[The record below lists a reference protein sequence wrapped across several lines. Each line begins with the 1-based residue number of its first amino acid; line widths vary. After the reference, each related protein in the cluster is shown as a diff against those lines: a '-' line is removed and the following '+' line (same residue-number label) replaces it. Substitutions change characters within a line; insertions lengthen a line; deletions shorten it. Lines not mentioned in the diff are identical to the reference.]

1 MTIRETQTTKLDA
14 TNVPML
20 QGLLGRHSLGIK
32 HLAEPGPD
40 EAQLL
45 TMTQAALRAPDHAG
59 LVPFRFKVVR
69 GARRDALAELFA
81 HAARDA
87 RKDEAGAALDAERAR
102 RAPVTV
108 ALVAR
113 IDMGHPLVPAHEQWA
128 AVGGALA
135 NFLNAAHALGF
146 AGKMLSGAKAR
157 HPRIVAAFCA
167 PGETLVGWVALGTA
181 TRQVAARGDKL
192 APEQVMTDWTGQPTL
207 PASC

>member
-1 MTIRETQTTKLDA
+1 MDA
-14 TNVPML
+14 TNPSML
-20 QGLLGRHSLGIK
+20 QGLLGRHSQGIK
-32 HLAEPGPD
+32 HLSEPGPD

-45 TMTQAALRAPDHAG
+45 TMVQAALRAPDHAS
-59 LVPFRFKVVR
+59 LVPYRFRAVR
-69 GARRDALAELFA
+69 GAQREALAGLFA
-81 HAARDA
+81 QAARDA
-87 RKDEAGAALDAERAR
+87 GKDEASAELDAERAR
-102 RAPVTV
+102 HAPVTV

-157 HPRIVAAFCA
+157 DPRIVAAFCA

-181 TRQVAARGDKL
+181 MRDVAARGEKL
-192 APEQVMTDWTGQPTL
+192 APEQVLTPWTGPPTG
-207 PASC
+207 SHG

>member
-1 MTIRETQTTKLDA
+1 MLLD
-14 TNVPML
+14 TVPVEFIDTSML

-69 GARRDALAELFA
+69 GAQRDALAELFA
-81 HAARDA
+81 QAARDA
-87 RKDEAGAALDAERAR
+87 GKDEAGAALDAERAR

-192 APEQVMTDWTGQPTL
+192 AAAQVMTDWTAPP
-207 PASC
+207 PAGPA